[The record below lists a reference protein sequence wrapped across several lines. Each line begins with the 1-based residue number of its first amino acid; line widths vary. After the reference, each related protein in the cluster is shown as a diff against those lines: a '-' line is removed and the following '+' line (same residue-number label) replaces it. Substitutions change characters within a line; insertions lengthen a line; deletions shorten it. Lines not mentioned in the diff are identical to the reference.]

1 MKNLYLILIFL
12 LVVVNVVSSQDCDCD
27 FIITPKDY
35 KDPNLNIVW
44 GKDLNI
50 LPGSTIC
57 IKSGTYKAL
66 RFYDIVGTKEQ
77 PITVKN
83 CGGKVNILA
92 PSYSGISFQRSS
104 NFRLT
109 GAGVPGL
116 ERGIVLV
123 MTNRFS
129 SAIYME
135 NYTTD
140 FEIDHIEIDKTGF
153 AGIMAKTDPYCDKPG
168 TWRRNGFVMKNIK
181 IHDNKI
187 NNIGGE
193 GIYLGYT
200 GGYKVTTRKS
210 CAGTPIFGHWLENV
224 EIYDNVINKTGL
236 DGIQVNL
243 VRKNCKIYNN
253 QITNYATKGIGF
265 QNFGMS
271 LGGGEYEVF
280 NNFIINGANGSGGD
294 GNGIQLI
301 SAQSGTEI
309 YNNIIDRVKFHGIF
323 IHQRHKFENPDI
335 GYKIFNN
342 TIINPEL
349 SGIHYNSQITQSEDT
364 SEIGLQQ
371 DDVPVYMVN
380 NLIVDPGNDFSK
392 TNTWKKSGESFIDF
406 NNRSTAENM
415 KLYAFKNYF
424 TRNLD
429 ALGLDNKDNAV
440 YAIIDEKSPLV
451 DAGMDITGWDL
462 TFDILFNARLQ
473 GNNVDIGAYE
483 SVFSY
488 IPDTGEKVSFDIIP
502 NPVGNHFSLTS
513 KQIEGKVDM
522 VIYSVN
528 AGYMIYQGSYEMGM
542 HFVLPIMAPGYY
554 IVEINIDGQTYS
566 KQMVKS

>member
-1 MKNLYLILIFL
+1 MFL
-12 LVVVNVVSSQDCDCD
+12 LAVVNVVSSQDCDCD
-27 FIITPKDY
+27 FTIDPKEY
-35 KDPNLNIVW
+35 NDPKLNIVW

-109 GAGVPGL
+109 GAGEPGL
-116 ERGIVLV
+116 ERGIVLL
-123 MTNRFS
+123 MTNSHS

-153 AGIMAKTDPYCDKPG
+153 AGIMAKTDPYCDKPE

-210 CAGTPIFGHWLENV
+210 CGGTPIFGHWLENV

-243 VRKNCKIYNN
+243 ARKNCKIYNN
-253 QITNYATKGIGF
+253 QITNYATKGIRF

-280 NNFIINGANGSGGD
+280 NNFIMNGANGPGGD

-301 SAQSGTEI
+301 SAQSGTEV

-323 IHQRHKFENPDI
+323 IHQRHKFDNPDM
-335 GYKIFNN
+335 GYKIYNN

-349 SGIHYNSQITQSEDT
+349 SGIHYNSKITQSEDP
-364 SEIGLQQ
+364 SKIGLKQ
-371 DDVPVYMVN
+371 DNVPVYMVN

-392 TNTWKKSGESFIDF
+392 TNTWKKSGESYIDF
-406 NNRSTAENM
+406 NDRSTAENI
-415 KLYAFKNYF
+415 KLYARKNYF
-424 TRNLD
+424 TRELY
-429 ALGLDNKDNAV
+429 ALGLSDSKDSTL
-440 YAIIDEKSPLV
+440 YAIIDEKSPLI
-451 DAGMDITGWDL
+451 DAGIDITGWDL
-462 TFDILFNARLQ
+462 TFDILFNDRLQ
-473 GNNVDIGAYE
+473 GNSVDIGAYE

-488 IPDTGEKVSFDIIP
+488 TPNLGERANFDIVP
-502 NPVGNHFSLTS
+502 NPVSNHFILASDQLAGNVYMT
-513 KQIEGKVDM
+513 
-522 VIYSVN
+522 IYSVN
-528 AGYMIYQGSYEMGM
+528 TGYEVYQGSYEMGM
-542 HFVLPIMAPGYY
+542 HFVLPNMVLGYY
-554 IVEINIDGQTYS
+554 VVVINIDGKTYS
-566 KQMVKS
+566 QQMLKI